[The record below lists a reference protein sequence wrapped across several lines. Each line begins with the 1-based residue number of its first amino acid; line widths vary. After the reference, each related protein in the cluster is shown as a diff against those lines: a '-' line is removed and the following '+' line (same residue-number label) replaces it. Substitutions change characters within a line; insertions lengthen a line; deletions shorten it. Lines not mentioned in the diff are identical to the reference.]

1 MNEPANF
8 GNGGLDGDGF
18 GFSCEVS
25 NINYPPYKVWSI
37 FLIIYSIED
46 YRVLKSTANTFS
58 TAIYLK
64 VRQHINSSISST
76 SQDQSRRRR
85 WTLGDEDLV
94 SRCGQLR
101 R

>member
-18 GFSCEVS
+18 GFSCEAS
-25 NINYPPYKVWSI
+25 NINYPPYKVWFI
-37 FLIIYSIED
+37 FLVED
-46 YRVLKSTANTFS
+46 YRVLKFTANTFS

-64 VRQHINSSISST
+64 VRQYINSSISST

-94 SRCGQLR
+94 S
-101 R
+101 